1 MNQASN
7 NDLIQHFT
15 DHGVDIQ
22 IAEMVK
28 SELESIF
35 QNKFTRAMLEL
46 CNMDMLNGLDL
57 DPTTRERI
65 QQALAANAANPTL
78 SGDDSPKTSPT
89 KRSSSSSSSSSSSA
103 KQEEVSLSSANK
115 KFKKDDDLNY
125 EPYLLECNRSDT
137 KFGFE
142 TRYVTVGDKGFLTTT
157 SDINEAK
164 TFFCHSQTGEI
175 QNLRIGIN
183 TISNKSE
190 KPKFLEHAN
199 GEAVFVTELSN
210 TASKQKNKAGL
221 VVIQVQSTGCY
232 LSVRSTKSITAGA
245 QYPRKWEQ
253 FILLPSTCNDDSSE
267 DDSSDDDN
275 DDNDGSKGGTVF

>member
-1 MNQASN
+1 MNQPSN

-22 IAEMVK
+22 IAKMVK
-28 SELESIF
+28 VELESIF
-35 QNKFTRAMLEL
+35 QNKFTRAML
-46 CNMDMLNGLDL
+46 NYAKMDMLNGLDL

-199 GEAVFVTELSN
+199 GEASR
-210 TASKQKNKAGL
+210 QKNKAGL

-253 FILLPSTCNDDSSE
+253 FKLLHSSNNSEDDSSE
-267 DDSSDDDN
+267 DDRSH

>member
-1 MNQASN
+1 MNQSSN

-65 QQALAANAANPTL
+65 QQAL
-78 SGDDSPKTSPT
+78 
-89 KRSSSSSSSSSSSA
+89 
-103 KQEEVSLSSANK
+103 
-115 KFKKDDDLNY
+115 
-125 EPYLLECNRSDT
+125 
-137 KFGFE
+137 
-142 TRYVTVGDKGFLTTT
+142 
-157 SDINEAK
+157 
-164 TFFCHSQTGEI
+164 
-175 QNLRIGIN
+175 
-183 TISNKSE
+183 
-190 KPKFLEHAN
+190 
-199 GEAVFVTELSN
+199 
-210 TASKQKNKAGL
+210 AGL